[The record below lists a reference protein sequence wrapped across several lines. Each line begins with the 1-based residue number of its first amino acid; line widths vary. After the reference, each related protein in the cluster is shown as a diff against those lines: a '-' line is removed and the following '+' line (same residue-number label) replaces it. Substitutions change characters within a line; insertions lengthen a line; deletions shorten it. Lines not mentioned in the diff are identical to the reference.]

1 MRQLLDVCS
10 AVSGRALS
18 TRYPSNRLFFL
29 AFLGLTLASPPG
41 LPGQD
46 LRDLERGDRVRVTP
60 SDGPSLKG
68 SFLGLGPRGLSLLDS
83 SEGENTIPISSLRVL
98 EISAGPNRK
107 KGALIGGGVGLV
119 AGMLLG
125 AATSGDCYGAC
136 DDPYGVGG
144 DDLVEATATGLGAI
158 MGGVIFG
165 GIGAGAGAFFFAPE
179 RWVTIELDSAGRITP
194 MVRLRR

>member
-1 MRQLLDVCS
+1 MRLFQDVRS
-10 AVSGRALS
+10 ARSFRALS
-18 TRYPSNRLFFL
+18 IRHPSSRLLFL
-29 AFLGLTLASPPG
+29 AVLGLTLALPPG
-41 LPGQD
+41 LSGQE
-46 LRDLERGDRVRVTP
+46 LRDLGRGDRVRVTP

-83 SEGENTIPISSLRVL
+83 SEGEYTIPVSSLRVL
-98 EISAGPNRK
+98 EMSAGPNRK

-119 AGMLLG
+119 AGLLLG

-144 DDLVEATATGLGAI
+144 DDLVEATATGLGALL
-158 MGGVIFG
+158 GGVILG
-165 GIGAGAGAFFFAPE
+165 AVGVGAGATFFAPE

-194 MVRLRR
+194 MVRMRR